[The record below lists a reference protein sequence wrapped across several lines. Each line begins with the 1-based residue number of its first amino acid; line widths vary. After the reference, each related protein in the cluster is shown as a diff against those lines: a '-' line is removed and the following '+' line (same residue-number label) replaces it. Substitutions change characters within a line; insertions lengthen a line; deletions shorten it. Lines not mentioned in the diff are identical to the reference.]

1 MVILQSVQ
9 TIGNYKSLETLY
21 VIIDNYE
28 PSLLRYALE
37 SIVIIGLEKQLYLR
51 VQSAFQR
58 WTYVYIQL
66 RGDDNLWIAIY
77 ALQHAFQYMHI
88 RVTLDNTHVA
98 L

>member
-1 MVILQSVQ
+1 MVILRSVQ

-28 PSLLRYALE
+28 PSLLRYAIGR
-37 SIVIIGLEKQLYLR
+37 IVIIGLEKQLYLC

-66 RGDDNLWIAIY
+66 RGDDNLWITIY
-77 ALQHAFQYMHI
+77 AIHTCFSIYTYTRYI
-88 RVTLDNTHVA
+88 R
-98 L
+98 